1 MTSRS
6 MKFDPEAWLRDDIE
20 AEWALT
26 RDQMQRAAPQGLQPR
41 ETQRGIP
48 ASDQAG
54 IDAIINAGLVS
65 TERLPMLDVVFDR
78 LVRLMTASLRSL
90 TSDTVAVSIETVAP
104 VRFGAFLNDL
114 PRPSL
119 IGVAQARAWDNSAL
133 LIVRPEL
140 AFAIVDVLLGGR
152 RGVPPARIGGRV
164 GFTAIETKLVTRLID
179 VVLSDLGGAF
189 APLASVSFARDR
201 IETNPRF
208 AGIAR
213 PTSVAVNARFR
224 IEIDERGGLLDL
236 VIPHATL
243 EPVRALLLQRFTGET
258 FGRDRIWE
266 RHLAS
271 ELQRTR
277 VEVEAVLGE
286 QQMTLAEVMGFKPGQ
301 TLLFGTREEHPVA
314 LRCGGRTIGHG
325 RMGRAGSQ
333 VAVRLTDRE
342 TEPQPGKTFRLRGED

>member
-1 MTSRS
+1 
-6 MKFDPEAWLRDDIE
+6 
-20 AEWALT
+20 
-26 RDQMQRAAPQGLQPR
+26 
-41 ETQRGIP
+41 
-48 ASDQAG
+48 
-54 IDAIINAGLVS
+54 
-65 TERLPMLDVVFDR
+65 
-78 LVRLMTASLRSL
+78 
-90 TSDTVAVSIETVAP
+90 
-104 VRFGAFLNDL
+104 
-114 PRPSL
+114 
-119 IGVAQARAWDNSAL
+119 
-133 LIVRPEL
+133 
-140 AFAIVDVLLGGR
+140 
-152 RGVPPARIGGRV
+152 
-164 GFTAIETKLVTRLID
+164 
-179 VVLSDLGGAF
+179 
-189 APLASVSFARDR
+189 
-201 IETNPRF
+201 
-208 AGIAR
+208 
-213 PTSVAVNARFR
+213 
-224 IEIDERGGLLDL
+224 

-325 RMGRAGSQ
+325 RMGRSGNQ